1 MPKRG
6 ADITMAGRVA
16 KDARVDSQ
24 SLDNNNNDDK
34 SLHVF
39 MRSDVKQLGSLSPI
53 VIYNEVQKICG
64 DVHEVV
70 PQRDGSLL
78 IKAKDASQVRRLLQ
92 CRSFNDGFDPVHVSV
107 AGGMG
112 FDRPRSSPRCRGVI
126 YAESFKATR
135 VEDIKDFLSDKG
147 VIEVRKLHKGP
158 EKIVTALLVLTFDG
172 STLPTD
178 IKIGYC
184 LYNVRPYYPK
194 PFQCFNCYKFGHGKD
209 KCTSKNAVC
218 RKCGSRDHISGAC
231 NEVEQCVNCG
241 GGHVSTSRE
250 CPKFLEE
257 VAIIKIKIDRGVSF
271 PEAKKIFLQ
280 SSSLSGNSYAAAAAA
295 GSSTV
300 VGPGESRSLGNSVL
314 VPVDNATNV
323 WKFVKELVRIIRDG
337 SDTGSDDLCRSLANI
352 INQYGVIVN
361 SDYKGVK
368 VNARQGVSVV
378 FTN

>member
-1 MPKRG
+1 M
-6 ADITMAGRVA
+6 
-16 KDARVDSQ
+16 
-24 SLDNNNNDDK
+24 
-34 SLHVF
+34 
-39 MRSDVKQLGSLSPI
+39 
-53 VIYNEVQKICG
+53 
-64 DVHEVV
+64 
-70 PQRDGSLL
+70 
-78 IKAKDASQVRRLLQ
+78 
-92 CRSFNDGFDPVHVSV
+92 
-107 AGGMG
+107 
-112 FDRPRSSPRCRGVI
+112 
-126 YAESFKATR
+126 
-135 VEDIKDFLSDKG
+135 
-147 VIEVRKLHKGP
+147 
-158 EKIVTALLVLTFDG
+158 
-172 STLPTD
+172 
-178 IKIGYC
+178 
-184 LYNVRPYYPK
+184 
-194 PFQCFNCYKFGHGKD
+194 
-209 KCTSKNAVC
+209 C

-231 NEVEQCVNCG
+231 NEVEKCVNCG

-337 SDTGSDDLCRSLANI
+337 SDTGRDDLCRSLANI